1 MIKKKKK
8 VVLAYSGGLDTS
20 VILKWLVNKN
30 YDVIAFIADVGQ
42 QEDFEK
48 TKEKAFKIGA
58 SKVFVADLKKEF
70 VESFIFPALKA
81 NAVYESQY
89 LLGTSLARPLIAKKQ
104 VETAKKEGTN
114 ILSHGCT
121 GKGNDQVRFELA
133 WMYLMPDV
141 QIISPWKDS
150 EFLSKFKG
158 RKDLIN
164 YAKEQGIPISATL
177 QKSYSIDENLMHSS
191 FESGVLEN
199 SLNSPDEKMFLKTV
213 SPVNAPDKETKLIIE
228 FEKGIPIK
236 VSNLNDKKEVSGSL
250 KLFQYLN
257 KLGGENG
264 IGRIDIIEN
273 RFVGIKSRGVYE
285 TPAGTILLKCHQ
297 DLESIVLDK
306 DLMHFKELLGK
317 KTAELIYNGFWF
329 SSLMQMLLVSINETQ
344 KKVSG
349 KTYLKLYKGNII
361 ITGRESSNSLY
372 NKEIASMDVEGG
384 FNQQDS
390 KGFIAITG
398 LPLKLQGILN
408 KSDVK

>member
-1 MIKKKKK
+1 M
-8 VVLAYSGGLDTS
+8 
-20 VILKWLVNKN
+20 
-30 YDVIAFIADVGQ
+30 
-42 QEDFEK
+42 
-48 TKEKAFKIGA
+48 
-58 SKVFVADLKKEF
+58 
-70 VESFIFPALKA
+70 
-81 NAVYESQY
+81 
-89 LLGTSLARPLIAKKQ
+89 
-104 VETAKKEGTN
+104 
-114 ILSHGCT
+114 
-121 GKGNDQVRFELA
+121 
-133 WMYLMPDV
+133 
-141 QIISPWKDS
+141 
-150 EFLSKFKG
+150 
-158 RKDLIN
+158 
-164 YAKEQGIPISATL
+164 
-177 QKSYSIDENLMHSS
+177 
-191 FESGVLEN
+191 
-199 SLNSPDEKMFLKTV
+199 
-213 SPVNAPDKETKLIIE
+213 
-228 FEKGIPIK
+228 
-236 VSNLNDKKEVSGSL
+236 NDKKEVSGSL